1 MMTASVW
8 PGEPP
13 VSLNEARGWLR
24 MGTTADDAVVAQ
36 LVRAATS
43 ICEAF
48 IGQWLIVRAAE
59 EAVPLRAGAARPSGQ
74 PGARLSARPVTAVD
88 GVTLILPDGSERAVG
103 ADGYRATIARDG
115 TAHVAVHD
123 AQGARAVRIA
133 YRAGLAPGANAVPEA
148 IRQGIVRMVQY
159 LHEAR
164 DGAHEGAGT
173 APPAAV
179 AALWQPWR
187 RLTLGSGR

>member
-1 MMTASVW
+1 MTTSLL
-8 PGEPP
+8 PGEAP
-13 VSLNEARGWLR
+13 VGLSEARGWLR
-24 MGTTADDAVVAQ
+24 MGVTADDAVVAQ
-36 LVRAATS
+36 LIRAATD

-48 IGQWLIVRAAE
+48 IGQWLIVRAGE
-59 EAVPLRAGAARPSGQ
+59 EAVVLRAGAAW
-74 PGARLSARPVTAVD
+74 LSARPVTAVD

>member
-1 MMTASVW
+1 MTTSLL

-24 MGTTADDAVVAQ
+24 MGATADDAVVAG
-36 LVRAATS
+36 LVRAAAG

-48 IGQWLIVRAAE
+48 IGQWLIVRAVE
-59 EAVPLRAGAARPSGQ
+59 EVAPLRVGAAR
-74 PGARLSARPVTAVD
+74 PGARLSARPVTVVD
-88 GVTLILPDGSERAVG
+88 GVTLILPDGGESALEDEA
-103 ADGYRATIARDG
+103 YRVTIARDG

-123 AQGARAVRIA
+123 AQGAQAVRIA
-133 YRAGLAPGANAVPEA
+133 YRAGMAPNANAVPEA

-164 DGAHEGAGT
+164 DGAGA